1 MAQQKNFQYYTY
13 VDDNAVTWNKRG
25 ELDPARNAVDG
36 SAAFTPG
43 APVWRDTRSMRVRR
57 AVFVDATTFRT
68 KSCIVYTPTAFAA
81 ITGSTTVS
89 FIVEG
94 NTTGVGYTLAQKL
107 AEVQPVAKA
116 SRNLAD
122 HT

>member
-13 VDDNAVTWNKRG
+13 VDDSGTTWNKRG
-25 ELDPARNAVDG
+25 ELDPARNAIDG

-57 AVFVDATTFRT
+57 AVLVDATTFRT
-68 KSCIVYTPTAFAA
+68 KSIIVYTPTAFSA
-81 ITGSTTVS
+81 ITGSTSAS
-89 FIVEG
+89 FPVEG
-94 NTTGVGYTLAQKL
+94 SGTSVLYTLSQKQ

-122 HT
+122 HA